1 LISLLISLFFALS
14 FPFQQVPRLSGRL
27 LTPIKPNA
35 MATAATTTPSTPT
48 IVTIAPLGIV
58 AASTGQQFTL
68 SDGAIDMEAKSHAH
82 VEADR
87 SISDDLTNNKN
98 KTVGGSQ
105 FENSISL
112 EDVRQRLAQF
122 ALDRREKYN

>member
-35 MATAATTTPSTPT
+35 VATAATTTPSTPT
-48 IVTIAPLGIV
+48 SIV